1 MTQADALNVRD
12 TRNSGRNRAG
22 RITPGE
28 MEAFKARDN
37 WTNWRYLALNWFVIA
52 GTLFLAIWGESQLR
66 AMGYGWE
73 AILPLAIVAIIVMGA
88 SQHQLG
94 GAIHEGTHYQLFA
107 NRTLNEV
114 ASDWFA
120 GFPIYTS
127 THHYRLHHMA
137 HHQFVN
143 DPERDPI
150 FGQADESGHWLD
162 FPLTHVELVKGLAR
176 LLWIPNLV
184 KYTIARA
191 RYSALGLGKN
201 PYGDPKRPGHRAAQ
215 SVGILFAGL
224 VPAVLIGMMLAGFGA
239 TAVMGTFFAIWA
251 AAVLFYAVIPEDWFA
266 SGRVEPVIS
275 HRMGSIAR
283 VSFMAIVYGS
293 LTAIDLTGYEKA
305 WMYYGLYW
313 IVPLFTTFPVFM
325 IFREWIQHGNA
336 DRGRYT
342 NSRVILT
349 GPLFRYAVLPWGM
362 EYHQPHH
369 LMATVPHYKLRRFHD
384 RLLQDA
390 EYAEKAQIV
399 EGLYGRMTE
408 GKPTAF
414 GVLLKE
420 HAPKTRE
427 AVHVD
432 ETVLERA
439 DLSDRAALEREKA
452 ESLKAE
458 RRDAAE

>member
-1 MTQADALNVRD
+1 
-12 TRNSGRNRAG
+12 
-22 RITPGE
+22 
-28 MEAFKARDN
+28 
-37 WTNWRYLALNWFVIA
+37 
-52 GTLFLAIWGESQLR
+52 
-66 AMGYGWE
+66 
-73 AILPLAIVAIIVMGA
+73 
-88 SQHQLG
+88 
-94 GAIHEGTHYQLFA
+94 
-107 NRTLNEV
+107 
-114 ASDWFA
+114 
-120 GFPIYTS
+120 
-127 THHYRLHHMA
+127 
-137 HHQFVN
+137 
-143 DPERDPI
+143 
-150 FGQADESGHWLD
+150 
-162 FPLTHVELVKGLAR
+162 
-176 LLWIPNLV
+176 
-184 KYTIARA
+184 
-191 RYSALGLGKN
+191 
-201 PYGDPKRPGHRAAQ
+201 
-215 SVGILFAGL
+215 
-224 VPAVLIGMMLAGFGA
+224 
-239 TAVMGTFFAIWA
+239 
-251 AAVLFYAVIPEDWFA
+251 
-266 SGRVEPVIS
+266 
-275 HRMGSIAR
+275 MGSIAR

-313 IVPLFTTFPVFM
+313 VVPLFTTFPVFM

-369 LMATVPHYKLRRFHD
+369 LMATVPHYKLRRFHE